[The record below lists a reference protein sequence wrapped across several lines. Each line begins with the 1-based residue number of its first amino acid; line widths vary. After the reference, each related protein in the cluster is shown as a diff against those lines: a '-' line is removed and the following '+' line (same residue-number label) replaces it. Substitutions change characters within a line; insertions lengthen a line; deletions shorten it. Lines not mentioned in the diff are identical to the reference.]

1 MGKMM
6 IIGVQGTT
14 SFDDYQ
20 VFLRA
25 MAVALSGL
33 TEEDPYFYLYS
44 AGPSSINSMASEF
57 VNLSERGMKARGKK
71 IKLYKVP
78 PSWIEENME
87 SMNSFVFLSKPKEP
101 VSILVEKAQHK
112 NIDVGIYRY

>member
-1 MGKMM
+1 
-6 IIGVQGTT
+6 
-14 SFDDYQ
+14 
-20 VFLRA
+20 